1 MIAEAK
7 NKSYYEGIDYYIV
20 AGKKLIPIGFM
31 KESELNDNFWI
42 IGKICLTYRDKI
54 LTPKYIEY
62 AYPFRFIKSYRGVQI
77 IQLSKEND
85 KPYTILENKNCE
97 NKSILFESSKQV
109 ITYIENKRR

>member
-31 KESELNDNFWI
+31 KESEL
-42 IGKICLTYRDKI
+42 KICLTYRDKI

-62 AYPFRFIKSYRGVQI
+62 AYPFRFIKSYRGIQI
-77 IQLSKEND
+77 IQVSKEND